1 MSNDRF
7 LHETRDCSFADA
19 AMAAMQNEIRRLRR
33 WKVDAMS
40 VLNMWDDAYE
50 RADITGL
57 LGRRKPDLMVEEI
70 QRLRAALNDT
80 TPGAGTG
87 SPTGNDNQ
95 QEAKDKHHAS
105 TPGPE

>member
-1 MSNDRF
+1 
-7 LHETRDCSFADA
+7 
-19 AMAAMQNEIRRLRR
+19 MAAMQNEISRLRR

-40 VLNMWDDAYE
+40 ALNMWDDAYE

-70 QRLRAALNDT
+70 QRLRAALNTT

-87 SPTGNDNQ
+87 SPTGNHNQ
-95 QEAKDKHHAS
+95 RDK
-105 TPGPE
+105 EQ